1 MREKDLDK
9 ERKIRE
15 FLDREFG
22 EDIDVEDYK
31 IIHKTDSTYSQEDY
45 DVLVKKAKMFDKII
59 EVISEDYI
67 IRKKADIWDSSANYD
82 LW

>member
-22 EDIDVEDYK
+22 EDINIEDYQ
-31 IIHKTDSTYSQEDY
+31 IINNIGSKQNKEDY
-45 DVLVKKAKMFDKII
+45 DILLKKAKMFDEIISILSEEYVIRRKSDII
-59 EVISEDYI
+59 E
-67 IRKKADIWDSSANYD
+67 SSDVYD
-82 LW
+82 

>member
-22 EDIDVEDYK
+22 EDINIEDYQ
-31 IIHKTDSTYSQEDY
+31 IINNISSKQNKEDY
-45 DVLVKKAKMFDKII
+45 DILLKKAKMFDRII
-59 EVISEDYI
+59 SILSEDYVIRRKSDI
-67 IRKKADIWDSSANYD
+67 IESSDVYD
-82 LW
+82 

>member
-22 EDIDVEDYK
+22 EDIDIKDYQ
-31 IIHKTDSTYSQEDY
+31 IVHNVDPEYSKKDY
-45 DVLVKKAKMFDKII
+45 ELLLKKAKMFDEIVSI
-59 EVISEDYI
+59 LSEEYI
-67 IRKKADIWDSSANYD
+67 IRRKSDIIESSDVYD
-82 LW
+82 

>member
-22 EDIDVEDYK
+22 EDIDIKDYQIVHNVDPEYNK
-31 IIHKTDSTYSQEDY
+31 KDY
-45 DVLVKKAKMFDKII
+45 ELLLKKAKMFDKIVSVLS
-59 EVISEDYI
+59 EEYVIR
-67 IRKKADIWDSSANYD
+67 RKSDIVESSDVYD
-82 LW
+82 W